1 MNEKWERR
9 ERKKENARKMRV
21 HGAGLRKIWQ
31 AIVERA
37 NRLSPPG
44 KDKPRP

>member
-1 MNEKWERR
+1 MGEKWERR

-21 HGAGLRKIWQ
+21 HGAGLRGIWK

-37 NRLSPPG
+37 NKPKEPG
-44 KDKPRP
+44 QDKPSK